1 MPRVTCPNCDE
12 LVRAPDDGR
21 AVRCPACRTRIGL
34 DQPDDDGDDEDRDE
48 RMPQF
53 RKKRK
58 RGRGPEPIRG
68 LIALIILGPIGL
80 ALAIASI
87 FNVKA
92 ALAAAIIGFIGTCA
106 AALCLYSLY
115 KKEGDESFTEGDG
128 SWGSY
133 FARIGL
139 GFKQPRT
146 FGSWTFLELLFG
158 FIMLE
163 GFTLVVILPKLGFHP
178 HGAPD
183 AGAEPAQAGG
193 PNQPG
198 GAPNQ
203 PGRANANEPSQEDR
217 TITRLLGDLDKPD
230 DAARKFSAKALAEM
244 KPKVDR
250 QNEVAS
256 KLSER
261 VNDPDDGARY
271 QIVLAL
277 GVWGSP
283 EDVPTLVRLLTAP
296 DNLTR
301 SAAVIAVRRFRDP
314 RAIPGLI
321 RCLEDAASS
330 KAGIAALVEIGPAAE
345 KDLIKEIS
353 NKDSPVLGA
362 AVAVLR
368 EIGTPDSL
376 PALRALANDPKKA
389 YVAQLVRQAI
399 NRINARAKGGKK

>member
-12 LVRAPDDGR
+12 LVRVPDDGR
-21 AVRCPACRTRIGL
+21 AVRCPACHTRIGL
-34 DQPDDDGDDEDRDE
+34 DPPDDDGDDEERDE

-80 ALAIASI
+80 ALAVASI

-106 AALCLYSLY
+106 AALCLFSLY
-115 KKEGDESFTEGDG
+115 KKEGEESFTEGGG

-133 FARIGL
+133 FARMGL
-139 GFKQPRT
+139 GLKKPRT
-146 FGSWTFLELLFG
+146 FGSWMFLELLFG

-163 GFTLVVILPKLGFHP
+163 GFTLVVILPKLGIHP
-178 HGAPD
+178 HGALH
-183 AGAEPAQAGG
+183 AGAEQVPAGPNQPDGG
-193 PNQPG
+193 PNQPAG
-198 GAPNQ
+198 V
-203 PGRANANEPSQEDR
+203 NEPSPEDR

-230 DAARKFSAKALAEM
+230 ETSRRLSAAALAEM
-244 KPKVDR
+244 KPKAER
-250 QNEVAS
+250 RAEVVR
-256 KLSER
+256 KLTER
-261 VNDPDDGARY
+261 VDDPNDGVRY
-271 QIVLAL
+271 QATLAL
-277 GVWGSP
+277 GVWGGP
-283 EDVPTLVRLLTAP
+283 DDVPTLIRLLTAP

-362 AVAVLR
+362 AIAVLKD
-368 EIGTPDSL
+368 IGTPASL
-376 PALRALANDPKKA
+376 PALRAIANDPKKA
-389 YVAQLVRQAI
+389 YVGQLVRQAI
-399 NRINARAKGGKK
+399 KQINARAKKDTGK